1 MFDDEIVGPLNPY
14 VDTSS
19 GHRLMGGDR
28 NRPRCGL
35 KFVIDRRPEAEHQL
49 TRAVVLPAPVE
60 PAPTR

>member
-1 MFDDEIVGPLNPY
+1 MFDDEIVGPLDPC

-19 GHRLMGGDR
+19 GHRLMGSDR

-35 KFVIDRRPEAEHQL
+35 KVVIDRCPEAKHQL

-60 PAPTR
+60 PTPTR